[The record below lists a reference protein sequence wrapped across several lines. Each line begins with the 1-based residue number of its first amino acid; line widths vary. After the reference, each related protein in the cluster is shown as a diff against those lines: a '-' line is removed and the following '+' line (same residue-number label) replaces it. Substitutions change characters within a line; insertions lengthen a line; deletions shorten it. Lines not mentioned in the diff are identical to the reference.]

1 MHQFLAVDLGA
12 TSGRVAIGSVDGGA
26 ISLSIVHRFAH
37 EVIENANG
45 SFLWNWDLIFSQVL
59 HGLKEAA
66 KVSKPTSLAVDSWA
80 VDYGFLSS
88 DKKIIG
94 DIYAYR
100 DLRNEIASKALI
112 AKLGKERIYSTTGI
126 QFLPFNTIYQLYAS
140 KQLAEYKSAD
150 KFLMLPD
157 LINFIFSGAVS
168 TEVTNASSTQALNTS
183 TRTWD
188 IELIELA
195 GINFSLF
202 SQLHEPGTL
211 LGKVSG
217 YSELDGINVVAAAS
231 HDTASA
237 IAGVPFSNREV
248 EAYISSGTWS
258 LVGIESERPFTSDAA
273 FAANVTNE
281 LGVEGT
287 VRVLKNV
294 TGMWL
299 LEECR
304 RTWRESGVDIGMTEL
319 ISLAGAARSFQ
330 TLIDPNNPLFAPPG
344 DMPAR
349 IVSYCQERGLTAP
362 TTPGEFAITIF
373 NSLAHAYKKTLA
385 EIASVTGRQIR
396 LIHILGGGS
405 QNDLLNQITA
415 DICGVTVKTGP
426 VEATLFGNIAIQA
439 ISAGVVKD
447 LAQARAFIK
456 NSFTSKEF
464 TPRQRTPSPSSTK
477 SATS

>member
-12 TSGRVAIGSVDGGA
+12 TSGRVAIGSIADGA

-37 EVIENANG
+37 EVIEDPSG
-45 SFLWNWDLIFSQVL
+45 SLLWNWDLIFSQVL

-80 VDYGFLSS
+80 VDYGFISS
-88 DKKIIG
+88 DKEIIG
-94 DIYAYR
+94 DIHAYR

-112 AKLGKERIYSTTGI
+112 AKLGRERIYSTTGI

-140 KQLAEYKSAD
+140 KELAEYKSAD

-157 LINFIFSGAVS
+157 LINFIFSGVIS

-188 IELIELA
+188 KELIELA
-195 GINFSLF
+195 GINYSLF
-202 SQLHEPGTL
+202 SKLHEPGTL
-211 LGKVSG
+211 LGKISG
-217 YSELDGINVVAAAS
+217 YEELDGINVVAAAS

-237 IAGVPFSNREV
+237 IAGIPFGNRED

-258 LVGIESERPFTSDAA
+258 LVGIESERPFTSEAA

-304 RTWRESGVDIGMTEL
+304 RTWRESGSDVEMAEL
-319 ISLAGAARSFQ
+319 ISSAEAARGFQ
-330 TLIDPNNPLFAPPG
+330 TLIDPNDPLFAPPG
-344 DMPAR
+344 DMPQR
-349 IVSYCQERGLTAP
+349 IVNYCHERGLTPPA
-362 TTPGEFAITIF
+362 TPGEFAITIF

-385 EIASVTGRQIR
+385 EIASVTGRQVR

-426 VEATLFGNIAIQA
+426 VEATLFGNIAVQA
-439 ISAGVVKD
+439 IASGAVKD
-447 LAQARAFIK
+447 LAEARALIK
-456 NSFTSKEF
+456 NSFTTKEF
-464 TPRQRTPSPSSTK
+464 TPH
-477 SATS
+477 

>member
-12 TSGRVAIGSVDGGA
+12 TSGRVAIGSVDKGS
-26 ISLSIVHRFAH
+26 IELSIVHRFAH
-37 EVIENANG
+37 EVIEDPSG
-45 SFLWNWDLIFSQVL
+45 SLLWDWDLIFSQVL

-66 KVSKPTSLAVDSWA
+66 KISKPTSLAVDSWA
-80 VDYGFLSS
+80 VDYGFISS
-88 DKKIIG
+88 EKKIIG
-94 DIYAYR
+94 DIHAYR
-100 DLRNEIASKALI
+100 DLRNEIASKELI

-126 QFLPFNTIYQLYAS
+126 QFLTFNTIYQLYAS
-140 KQLAEYKSAD
+140 RSLSEYKNAD

-157 LINFIFSGAVS
+157 LINFILSGVIS
-168 TEVTNASSTQALNTS
+168 TEVTNASSTQALNTA

-188 IELIELA
+188 RELIELA
-195 GINFSLF
+195 DLKFSLF
-202 SQLHEPGTL
+202 SALHEPGTHI
-211 LGKVSG
+211 GKVSG
-217 YSELDGINVVAAAS
+217 YPGIDGINVVAAAS

-237 IAGVPFSNREV
+237 IAGVPFGNREV

-258 LVGIESERPFTSDAA
+258 LVGIESERPFTSNAA

-304 RTWRESGVDIGMTEL
+304 RTWRESGAEIEMPAL
-319 ISLAGAARSFQ
+319 IAQAEAARGFS
-330 TLIDPNNPLFAPPG
+330 TLIDPNDSLFAPPG
-344 DMPAR
+344 DMPKR
-349 IVSYCQERGLTAP
+349 IVDYCRDRGLTAP

-373 NSLAHAYKKTLA
+373 NSLAHAYKKTLD
-385 EIASVTGRQIR
+385 EIAAVSGRQIK

-426 VEATLFGNIAIQA
+426 VEATLFGNIAVQA
-439 ISAGVVKD
+439 IAAGVVKD
-447 LAQARAFIK
+447 LTEARALIK

-464 TPRQRTPSPSSTK
+464 IPR
-477 SATS
+477 

>member
-12 TSGRVAIGSVDGGA
+12 TSGRVAIGSVDKGS
-26 ISLSIVHRFAH
+26 IELSIVHRFAH
-37 EVIENANG
+37 EVIEDPSG
-45 SFLWNWDLIFSQVL
+45 SLLWDWDLIFSQVL

-66 KVSKPTSLAVDSWA
+66 KISKPTSLAVDSWA
-80 VDYGFLSS
+80 VDYGFISS
-88 DKKIIG
+88 EKKIIG
-94 DIYAYR
+94 DIHAYR
-100 DLRNEIASKALI
+100 DLRNEIASKELI

-126 QFLPFNTIYQLYAS
+126 QFLTFNTIYQLYAS
-140 KQLAEYKSAD
+140 RSLTEYKNAD

-157 LINFIFSGAVS
+157 LINFILSGVIS
-168 TEVTNASSTQALNTS
+168 TEVTNASSTQALNTA

-188 IELIELA
+188 RELIELA
-195 GINFSLF
+195 DLKFSLF
-202 SQLHEPGTL
+202 SALHEPGTHI
-211 LGKVSG
+211 GKVSG
-217 YSELDGINVVAAAS
+217 YPGIDGINVVAAAS

-237 IAGVPFSNREV
+237 IAGVPFGNREV

-258 LVGIESERPFTSDAA
+258 LVGIESERPFTSNAA

-304 RTWRESGVDIGMTEL
+304 RTWRESGAEIEMPAL
-319 ISLAGAARSFQ
+319 IAQAEAARGFS
-330 TLIDPNNPLFAPPG
+330 TLIDPNDSLFAPPG
-344 DMPAR
+344 DMPKR
-349 IVSYCQERGLTAP
+349 IVDYCRDRGLTAP

-373 NSLAHAYKKTLA
+373 NSLAHAYKKTLD
-385 EIASVTGRQIR
+385 EIAAVSGRQIK

-426 VEATLFGNIAIQA
+426 VEATLFGNIAVQA
-439 ISAGVVKD
+439 IAAGVVKD
-447 LAQARAFIK
+447 LTEARALIK

-464 TPRQRTPSPSSTK
+464 IPR
-477 SATS
+477 